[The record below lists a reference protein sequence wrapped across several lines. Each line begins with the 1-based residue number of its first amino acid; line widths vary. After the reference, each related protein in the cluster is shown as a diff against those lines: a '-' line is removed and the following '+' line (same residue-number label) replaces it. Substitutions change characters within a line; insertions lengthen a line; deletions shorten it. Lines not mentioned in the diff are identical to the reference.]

1 MSTETVNT
9 FSDNLTINQCHIR
22 GYWKWN
28 VHNCT
33 CAICRNYI
41 FEPSIN
47 ATTNDSCAVV
57 GQCGHAYHF
66 DCISI
71 LIKLYHP
78 LLLKLYFNLII
89 YCICFLFSYC
99 DDATTIGFLF
109 LSNCLFSFCF

>member
-1 MSTETVNT
+1 MSTKTVNS

-28 VHNCT
+28 VHNST

-47 ATTNDSCAVV
+47 ATTNESCAVV

-66 DCISI
+66 ECISNW
-71 LIKLYHP
+71 LKTRHNCP
-78 LLLKLYFNLII
+78 LCNAKWAYVK
-89 YCICFLFSYC
+89 SK
-99 DDATTIGFLF
+99 
-109 LSNCLFSFCF
+109 